1 MIGKLII
8 KWIMLASNFV
18 AAFFMLMSLLGTVIS
33 PEKFIFPAYF
43 TLIFPIAIAVNIGF
57 VVFWLLVRKWFFLIS
72 LSLLLYSSAEISNT
86 FPIHLGKKKSI
97 ELNNSFSILS
107 FNTMGSGS
115 LKKHTKKKP
124 NKVIQYILDSN
135 ADIVCLQ
142 EFAVSDLEEY
152 FTYNDIGRIFY
163 KYPYKHIEFKLRE
176 GSRRSGN
183 ATFSKYPILL
193 KKTIE
198 YPANFNSSIYTDI
211 NVKGTRIRFVN
222 NHLESNRITEKDKA
236 MPLSLKDKFDTEN
249 LTGITR
255 HLSRKLAVAYKRRAF
270 QADAVA
276 NVIDESPYK
285 VITCGD
291 FNDVPSSYA
300 YTTVKGNLKD
310 AFSETGT
317 GFGWTFNDKFY
328 HFRIDYIL
336 YDSDAFSVVDF
347 KSDAVDYS
355 DHYPVHCKINI
366 DSPSKTVE

>member
-1 MIGKLII
+1 
-8 KWIMLASNFV
+8 MLASNFV

-43 TLIFPIAIAVNIGF
+43 TLIFPIAIVVNIGF
-57 VVFWLLVRKWFFLIS
+57 VIFWLLARKWLFLIS

-86 FPIHLGKKKSI
+86 FPVHIGKPKSI

-107 FNTMGSGS
+107 FNTMGCGS

-124 NKVIQYILDSN
+124 NQVIQYIMDSD

-142 EFAVSDLEEY
+142 EYAI
-152 FTYNDIGRIFY
+152 NDNDEHLTTADINRIFV
-163 KYPYKHIEFKLRE
+163 KYPYKHIQF
-176 GSRRSGN
+176 RSFQGN
-183 ATFSKYPILL
+183 NRYGIATFSKYPILL
-193 KKTIE
+193 KKKIE
-198 YPANFNSSIYTDI
+198 YPSIFNSSMYTDI

-222 NHLESNRITEKDKA
+222 NHLESNRITEKDRA
-236 MPLSLKDKFDTEN
+236 MPLSLKDKFDTDN
-249 LTGITR
+249 LKGITR

-270 QADAVA
+270 QAVVVA
-276 NVIDESPYK
+276 KVIDDSPYK
-285 VITCGD
+285 VIVCGD

-300 YTTVKGNLKD
+300 YTKVKGNLKD

-317 GFGWTFNDKFY
+317 GFGWTFNDRLY

-347 KSDAVDYS
+347 KLDAVDYS
-355 DHYPVHCKINI
+355 DHYPVHCTVNI
-366 DSPSKTVE
+366 DSPSKKL